1 MSFRKYSAYRDSGI
15 EWLGEVPRHWEV
27 KKFKWIVS
35 IPITDGPHETPE
47 FIEQGV
53 PFVSAEAVSS
63 GYIDFEKIR
72 GFISREDH
80 ARYSLKYEP
89 QLNDIFMVKSG
100 ATTGITAMVT
110 ENIEFNI
117 WSPLAVIRCG
127 REAVPLFVLS
137 FMRSRPFL
145 EVIKLSWNF
154 GTQQNIGMGVLEEL
168 FCVQPPLI
176 EQTAIGTYLDLETA
190 KIDDL
195 VAEKE
200 RLIKLLKEKRQA
212 LISHAVT
219 KGLDPN
225 VPMKDSGVEWLGEVP
240 QHWDIVPIKYIGL
253 LRGGAGFPI
262 EEQGKESEEIPF
274 FKVNSLAQSEANGM
288 LRFFE
293 HSISQATARKLGAYI
308 FPKGTIVFAKVGAA
322 LLLGRIRILGHASCI
337 DNNMMGLEIRQDL
350 FFLGFVQY
358 ALQLVRFDYISNPG
372 TVPSLNEQQI
382 GCVLLAMPC
391 FIEQKVIAAHL
402 ERESAKIDSLIAD
415 STAAIDLLKEKRQA
429 LISAVVTGKVDVRHL
444 VEAL

>member
-1 MSFRKYSAYRDSGI
+1 MTKQYSHYKDSGVV
-15 EWLGEVPRHWEV
+15 WLGEVPKHWDIKRFKYIANLYTGDSLNDKQKEMYGIEIPNGIPYISSKDIDLERCLV
-27 KKFKWIVS
+27 NYENGLKIPKEEEHWKVAPEGSWLLCIEGGSAGRKIAYIERTVTFVNKLCCFNSLSNENKFQYFFAQSKQ
-35 IPITDGPHETPE
+35 
-47 FIEQGV
+47 FCNN
-53 PFVSAEAVSS
+53 
-63 GYIDFEKIR
+63 FES
-72 GFISREDH
+72 FISGLIGGV
-80 ARYSLKYEP
+80 S
-89 QLNDIFMVKSG
+89 V
-100 ATTGITAMVT
+100 TTLS
-110 ENIEFNI
+110 NFK
-117 WSPLAVIRCG
+117 
-127 REAVPLFVLS
+127 VPL
-137 FMRSRPFL
+137 
-145 EVIKLSWNF
+145 
-154 GTQQNIGMGVLEEL
+154 
-168 FCVQPPLI
+168 
-176 EQTAIGTYLDLETA
+176 
-190 KIDDL
+190 
-195 VAEKE
+195 

-274 FKVNSLAQSEANGM
+274 FKVNSLAQNEANGM

-415 STAAIDLLKEKRQA
+415 STAAIDLLKEKRSA

-444 VEAL
+444 VEAI